1 MQSLFLSSIKYQR
14 EALLASIT
22 AGKMMGDCY
31 LRFLEQQSEMFKTA
45 HSHRQSDVFKKQKS
59 RTAGICKPRKV
70 KTPCTGAD
78 LQDHYGKR
86 ALDVDVEHI

>member
-14 EALLASIT
+14 EHFLASVT
-22 AGKMMGDCY
+22 AGKMMSDCY
-31 LRFLEQQSEMFKTA
+31 LRFLEKQYEMFKTA

-59 RTAGICKPRKV
+59 QTARVCKPRKARS
-70 KTPCTGAD
+70 PCTGAD